1 MSKPL
6 HGLRD
11 GFGPVLVGMRGSGKS
26 SVAPL
31 LAERL
36 QMKAI
41 DADAELELRAGRSIP
56 TIFAEDGEPEFRRI
70 ERTLL
75 LDDLLRRNDTVIAT
89 GGGAV
94 LDSEVRERL
103 RQRLTVWLHAPVDV
117 LARRIGGSD
126 RPSLTGKSD
135 RRRAGRGFSQARG
148 ALPRCGAAGGRDIK
162 TRAWPRSST
171 TSRARRWEKTDE
183 LQLAGRRPMSSNS
196 LGEDR

>member
-126 RPSLTGKSD
+126 RPSLTGKAID
-135 RRRAGRGFSQARG
+135 
-148 ALPRCGAAGGRDIK
+148 
-162 TRAWPRSST
+162 
-171 TSRARRWEKTDE
+171 DE
-183 LQLAGRRPMSSNS
+183 LAEVLAKREALYRDAARLVVETSNKS
-196 LGEDR
+196 VAQIVDDIAREALGEDR

>member
-89 GGGAV
+89 GGGAGA
-94 LDSEVRERL
+94 
-103 RQRLTVWLHAPVDV
+103 RQRGPRTTTAALDGLATCAGGRTGAPYWWQ
-117 LARRIGGSD
+117 RSTEPHRQ
-126 RPSLTGKSD
+126 SD

-162 TRAWPRSST
+162 QERGPDRRRH
-171 TSRARRWEKTDE
+171 RARG
-183 LQLAGRRPMSSNS
+183 AGRRPMSSNS